1 MINILF
7 AASEAVPFIKTGGL
21 ADVAGSLPAH
31 FNRKEWDVRVML
43 PLYACMDQEHRKE
56 LTFVRHFYMNLGW
69 RKQYAGIYEAKH
81 RGITYYLIDNEFYF
95 GGDKPYNLIH
105 EDIEKFSFFSKAVL
119 ESIPYL
125 DWKPD
130 LIHCHDW
137 QTGLIP
143 VYLHSL
149 YKNDPA
155 YSRIKTVYTIHNLKF
170 QGRWTLK
177 GLKDSTGLPASL
189 FTPEYLEFY
198 GEGNCLKGGIVF
210 TDCVTT
216 VSPSYAREITT
227 PEGGE
232 GLDGLLKSKGDR
244 LKGILNGIDQ
254 TEFDPSNDPLI
265 PYNYTKD
272 NAFSEKHKIK
282 LALQKRTGLPERE
295 DVFTM
300 GIVSRITDQKGF
312 DLIAYIL
319 EEMLSTK
326 DLQLFCLGSGEY
338 RFEEMLTHF
347 AGKYPQRFFV
357 QIGYSDEL
365 AHMIYA
371 GCDTFLMPSLFEP
384 CGLSQMI
391 SMRYGTV
398 PIVRETGGLIDTV
411 RAYNEY
417 EDTGTGFSFSNYNAH
432 EMYGA
437 INYAMATYIEHQD
450 RWQRIA
456 LRGMEEDFS
465 WKRYA
470 LEYEELY
477 RNLI

>member
-7 AASEAVPFIKTGGL
+7 AASEAVPFMKTGGL
-21 ADVAGSLPAH
+21 ADVAGTLPEH
-31 FNRKEWDVRVML
+31 FNRKEWDVRVMM
-43 PLYACMDQEHRKE
+43 PLYACMDQELRKK
-56 LTFVRHFYMNLGW
+56 LKLKGHFYVDLGW
-69 RKQYAGIYEAKH
+69 RKQYAGIYETKW
-81 RGITYYLIDNEFYF
+81 RGVTYYLIDNEFYF

-119 ESIPYL
+119 ESILYL
-125 DWKPD
+125 DWRPE

-137 QTGLIP
+137 QTALVP
-143 VYLHSL
+143 VYLCSL
-149 YKNDPA
+149 YKSYPEM
-155 YSRIKTVYTIHNLKF
+155 SKIKTVFTIHNLKF

-177 GLKDSTGLPASL
+177 GLKDSTGLPATL

-198 GEGNCLKGGIVF
+198 GEGNCLKGGLVF
-210 TDCVTT
+210 SDFVTT
-216 VSPSYAREITT
+216 VSPTYAKEITT

-232 GLDGLLKSKGDR
+232 GLDGLLKAKGDR
-244 LKGILNGIDQ
+244 LRGIVNGVDE
-254 TEFDPSNDPLI
+254 EFDP
-265 PYNYTKD
+265 TKD
-272 NAFSEKHKIK
+272 PYLSIHYSKKNVFEGKKKNK
-282 LALQKRTGLPERE
+282 LALQKKQGLPER
-295 DVFTM
+295 DNVFTM
-300 GIVSRITDQKGF
+300 GMVGRITDQKGF

-326 DLQLFCLGSGEY
+326 DLQLYVLGTGEY
-338 RFEEMLTHF
+338 RFEEMLSYF
-347 AGKYPQRFFV
+347 AGKYPERFSV
-357 QIGYSDEL
+357 HIGYEEQL
-365 AHMIYA
+365 AREIYA
-371 GCDTFLMPSLFEP
+371 GCDAFLMPSLFEP
-384 CGLSQMI
+384 CGLSQLI

-411 RAYNEY
+411 KPYNEY

-465 WKRYA
+465 WTRSA
-470 LEYEELY
+470 RAYEELY
-477 RNLI
+477 QNLI